1 MENKRTVQAFLN
13 FDSLDL
19 DFLVIRFTR
28 SIILVP
34 EVFFFFGSFGGLGEV
49 FLWSFGGIAE
59 RGRKEICSFPRA
71 LLTVLENMERKRSR
85 KPLVTRIS
93 RL

>member
-59 RGRKEICSFPRA
+59 RGRKEMFFSSLSPYG
-71 LLTVLENMERKRSR
+71 TWKYGKKEK
-85 KPLVTRIS
+85 
-93 RL
+93 